1 MTFWTLVREFSPFSR
16 SEPAITILPL
26 ARPAEIVMIERW
38 PRQLARNVVTIKGNR
53 EQRDGEEAMVLNR
66 REKTVAER

>member
-1 MTFWTLVREFSPFSR
+1 M
-16 SEPAITILPL
+16 
-26 ARPAEIVMIERW
+26 EIVMIERW